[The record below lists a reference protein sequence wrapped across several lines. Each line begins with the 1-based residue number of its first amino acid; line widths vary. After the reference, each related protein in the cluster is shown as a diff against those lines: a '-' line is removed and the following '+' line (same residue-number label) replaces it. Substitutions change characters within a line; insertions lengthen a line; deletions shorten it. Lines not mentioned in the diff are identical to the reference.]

1 MTFTVKYK
9 TIHSLNVKR
18 LSDLLSDL
26 QVQNTKFQNDH
37 NTVSSKLTLINSKY
51 KRLKRRFIRTE
62 YSIIGANE
70 NLSDHE
76 QHLNT
81 LHHEYEIIRNI
92 SSVNYSNIKY
102 NMYVDICMNHYA
114 YLSYGTRSKG
124 GKNVSNPCITKKK
137 LQTLET
143 LESLSNIISLKH
155 NLVDDIQGYKNDIVT
170 FKHTLYQVGTRK
182 MILRRQYFKLCRKKR
197 RVDKEISNI
206 QQRIVQTEILLNNE
220 KCKLQSFLNMFTMS

>member
-76 QHLNT
+76 QQLDT
-81 LHHEYEIIRNI
+81 LHHEN
-92 SSVNYSNIKY
+92 
-102 NMYVDICMNHYA
+102 
-114 YLSYGTRSKG
+114 
-124 GKNVSNPCITKKK
+124 
-137 LQTLET
+137 
-143 LESLSNIISLKH
+143 
-155 NLVDDIQGYKNDIVT
+155 
-170 FKHTLYQVGTRK
+170 
-182 MILRRQYFKLCRKKR
+182 
-197 RVDKEISNI
+197 EIS
-206 QQRIVQTEILLNNE
+206 RD
-220 KCKLQSFLNMFTMS
+220 S

>member
-37 NTVSSKLTLINSKY
+37 NTVSSKLSLINTRY
-51 KRLKRRFIRTE
+51 KRLKRRFIRIE
-62 YSIIGANE
+62 YSILGASD

-76 QHLNT
+76 QQLNT

-92 SSVNYSNIKY
+92 SSVNYSDIKY
-102 NMYVDICMNHYA
+102 SMYVDICMNHYA

-124 GKNVSNPCITKKK
+124 EKNVSNPCITKR
-137 LQTLET
+137 
-143 LESLSNIISLKH
+143 N
-155 NLVDDIQGYKNDIVT
+155 
-170 FKHTLYQVGTRK
+170 
-182 MILRRQYFKLCRKKR
+182 
-197 RVDKEISNI
+197 
-206 QQRIVQTEILLNNE
+206 
-220 KCKLQSFLNMFTMS
+220 

>member
-62 YSIIGANE
+62 YSIMGASD

-76 QHLNT
+76 QQL
-81 LHHEYEIIRNI
+81 
-92 SSVNYSNIKY
+92 
-102 NMYVDICMNHYA
+102 DIN
-114 YLSYGTRSKG
+114 
-124 GKNVSNPCITKKK
+124 ND
-137 LQTLET
+137 
-143 LESLSNIISLKH
+143 ESLK
-155 NLVDDIQGYKNDIVT
+155 
-170 FKHTLYQVGTRK
+170 
-182 MILRRQYFKLCRKKR
+182 
-197 RVDKEISNI
+197 
-206 QQRIVQTEILLNNE
+206 
-220 KCKLQSFLNMFTMS
+220 